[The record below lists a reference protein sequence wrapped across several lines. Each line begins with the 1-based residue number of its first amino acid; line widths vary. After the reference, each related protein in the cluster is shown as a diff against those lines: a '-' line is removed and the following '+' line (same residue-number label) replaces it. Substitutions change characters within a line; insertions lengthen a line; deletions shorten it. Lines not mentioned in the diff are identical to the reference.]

1 MKKDIIKWITG
12 CACFLAFVSCSQTE
26 ENVQLHNENEIRFS
40 ARIAPPATRVT
51 EQAFEPGDNISV
63 FAFTNDQGFS
73 VNAYADNVKYSY
85 SDGAFRPATEEG
97 IAYPADGGLAFWG
110 IYPYCEQ
117 AASTFNFEVAED
129 QSTATA
135 YGSSDLMTASTSLTT
150 EQNPALSFYHRLACV
165 KFKCSFEEAEE
176 KVSSITVNNVQK
188 NVSIDL
194 SSNTYEGTGETT
206 SGLLPYRNDD
216 ESYKILLPP
225 QTIATGTS
233 FMVVRTTAGKEY
245 TWKVPRDLLLASGCR
260 YTYNLKVSAGGE
272 IVFSSSINP
281 WNQEE
286 KDVKKRVKQATFE
299 DFDGDIIEGGITY
312 NYKYNEQGYP
322 IDISG
327 AYYGDAIGTDFNRVS
342 YSDHKITIENKYYH
356 YFIKDGPSKS
366 DSGIDNIVFTLD
378 DEGKAIKIS
387 TFDNGILD
395 RESTFSY
402 TNGYITEAIH
412 NDYGWPKQHKQYFKW
427 EDDKMTKMWMSET
440 ENYSINYSSA
450 NTHKI
455 AINNLT
461 IPIFSGYFCDI
472 ELVPVYLPNISF
484 GIDMKYLPTQIVDD
498 ADPNWTLD
506 YTWEVDAD
514 DYVTKI
520 VETSGD
526 ETGKYGTT
534 YTFTYENIE

>member
-176 KVSSITVNNVQK
+176 KVTSITVNNVQK

-233 FMVVRTTAGKEY
+233 FMIVRTTAGKEY

-272 IVFSSSINP
+272 IVFSSTINP

-286 KDVKKRVKQATFE
+286 ETIKKRVKQM
-299 DFDGDIIEGGITY
+299 IIDESDEGYGAAGITY
-312 NYKYNEQGYP
+312 NYKYNEQGNP

-327 AYYGDAIGTDFNRVS
+327 AYYGNFSGSDSNKIS
-342 YSDHKITIENKYYH
+342 YLGNEIYVENKYY
-356 YFIKDGPSKS
+356 FVEGSSNPAI
-366 DSGIDNIVFTLD
+366 GIGKYVYTLD
-378 DEGKAIKIS
+378 EKGTVVKIS
-387 TFDNGILD
+387 ITNACDYGD
-395 RESTFSY
+395 SESTFSY
-402 TNGYITEAIH
+402 TDGYIVEAIH
-412 NDYGWPKQHKQYFKW
+412 NKDGNVAKQYFKW
-427 EDDKMTKMWMSET
+427 KDDKMTKMWMSET
-440 ENYSINYSSA
+440 ESYSISYSSA
-450 NTHKI
+450 NIHKLP
-455 AINNLT
+455 INII
-461 IPIFSGYFCDI
+461 IPTFAGYYCDI
-472 ELVPVYLPNISF
+472 SLGEAYLPNISF